1 MAHSGETVVHRI
13 RPRSGSLI
21 HRYDRRAFL
30 RRATALGLAAPAIS
44 TLGCSLEEIR
54 REDEDASVGPFIT
67 NPVLLPWTDDT
78 VRVAAPL
85 SEMPLAY
92 VSRGLRRIFIG
103 LDSRME
109 IRTIL
114 AAHISVSTGLWRI
127 PLPGDDLRI
136 PVEAGDELREFEE
149 THIGEWDATLDPT
162 DGDFRI
168 RRGQCE
174 NVGVAFHCMPMAG
187 REGWYSAGPWEIE
200 RCTGPGQD
208 LCREDF
214 IEIGIGSRYAS
225 RPMGACS
232 EPVGTVRYVTWA
244 CPDL

>member
-1 MAHSGETVVHRI
+1 MTE
-13 RPRSGSLI
+13 
-21 HRYDRRAFL
+21 RYDRRAFL
-30 RRATALGLAAPAIS
+30 RRATALGFAVPTIS
-44 TLGCSLEEIR
+44 TLGCGLEEIR
-54 REDEDASVGPFIT
+54 REEEEPSVGPLIT
-67 NPVLLPWTDDT
+67 NPVLLPWTDDA
-78 VRVAAPL
+78 VRIAASL

-92 VSRGLRRIFIG
+92 VSRGLMRIFIG

-109 IRTIL
+109 IRGIL

-136 PVEAGDELREFEE
+136 AVEAGDELREFEE
-149 THIGEWDATLDPT
+149 THIGKWDASLDPT
-162 DGDFRI
+162 EGDFRI
-168 RRGQCE
+168 RRGRPE
-174 NVGVAFHCMPMAG
+174 NVGVAFHCMPMAL
-187 REGWYSAGPWEIE
+187 REGWYSAGPWQIE
-200 RCTGPGQD
+200 QCTGPGQD

-214 IEIGIGSRYAS
+214 MEIGTGSRYAS

>member
-1 MAHSGETVVHRI
+1 MSE
-13 RPRSGSLI
+13 L
-21 HRYDRRAFL
+21 YDRRDFL
-30 RRATALGLAAPAIS
+30 RRATRCVSALGLAAPTIS
-44 TLGCSLEEIR
+44 TLACDLEEIR
-54 REDEDASVGPFIT
+54 REDEDPSVGPLIT
-67 NPVLLPWTDDT
+67 NPVLLPWTDDA
-78 VRVAAPL
+78 VRIAAPL

-92 VSRGLRRIFIG
+92 VSRGSMRIFIG

-109 IRTIL
+109 IRGTL

-136 PVEAGDELREFEE
+136 AVEAGDELREFEE

-162 DGDFRI
+162 EGDFRI
-168 RRGQCE
+168 RLGRPE
-174 NVGVAFHCMPMAG
+174 SVGVAFHCKPMAS

-200 RCTGPGQD
+200 QCTEPGQD

-214 IEIGIGSRYAS
+214 IEIGTGFRYAS

-232 EPVGTVRYVTWA
+232 QPVGTVRYVTWA